1 MKIKK
6 KINKFDR
13 SSMNCFEVMRTKP
26 QGPVENTPTPLI
38 QFILDQTNVQTVH
51 L

>member
-1 MKIKK
+1 MKIEKK
-6 KINKFDR
+6 VKKFDR
-13 SSMNCFEVMRTKP
+13 SSMNCFEVIRTRQ
-26 QGPVENTPTPLI
+26 QGPVENTPPLI